1 MALSGTFWQGAERRG
16 RAGKGEAHMGTN
28 WRGVETSGGAGLG
41 VETRDGDGYEVD
53 ALGRLGMTV

>member
-1 MALSGTFWQGAERRG
+1 
-16 RAGKGEAHMGTN
+16 MGTN